1 VAEWSAEIEVDEL
14 LARRLLRAQFPQLA
28 LQSLELVGAGWDN
41 TVWRV
46 DGEWA
51 FRFPRRE
58 IAIPGVARE
67 LAVLPIIA
75 PQLPVPVPEPVF
87 VGEPSGEYPWPFF
100 GAPYLAGREP
110 ADGELDDEARAS
122 LARPL
127 GEFVRA
133 LHAVEADVELPEDP
147 LRRSDMSFRVPR
159 AAETLAEAERRGLWR
174 APRQVGEI
182 LEAARGL
189 RTPAPTAIVHGDLHL
204 RHVLVGVRGELAA
217 VIDWGDACRADP
229 CVDFLLYWCLLPPAG
244 RTAFLDAYGPVE
256 EEQLL
261 RARVLSLMICAV
273 LAYSSDGRRADE
285 AVAGLERTLR

>member
-1 VAEWSAEIEVDEL
+1 MAEWSAEIEVDEL
-14 LARRLLRAQFPQLA
+14 LARRLVSAQFPQLA

-58 IAIPGVARE
+58 IAIPGVVRE

-100 GAPYLAGREP
+100 GARCLTGREP
-110 ADGELDDEARAS
+110 ADAALDDEGRAR

-127 GEFVRA
+127 AQFLRV
-133 LHAVEADVELPEDP
+133 LHALEAEVDLPEDP
-147 LRRSDMSFRVPR
+147 LRRTDMSFRVMR
-159 AAETLAEAERRGLWR
+159 AEETLVEAVRRGLWR
-174 APRQVGEI
+174 APRRVHEI
-182 LEAARGL
+182 FEVARGL
-189 RTPAPTAIVHGDLHL
+189 PVPPATSLVHGDLHL
-204 RHVLVGVRGELAA
+204 RHVLVEAGELAA

-244 RTAFLDAYGPVE
+244 RTEFLDAYGPVE

-273 LAYSSDGRRADE
+273 LAYSSDGRHADE